1 MNLKIEFSGL
11 EQAID
16 NINESY
22 ADFLERVGST
32 VETALKEHTP
42 ERTGTAK
49 RGWDRK
55 TKQDGFSV
63 ENAVH
68 YVPYL
73 ERGTPK
79 MRAAN
84 KGRGIIGPALDSV
97 KGKLK

>member
-1 MNLKIEFSGL
+1 MNLKIEFSGV

-16 NINESY
+16 KLNESY

-32 VETALKEHTP
+32 VETALKDKTP
-42 ERTGTAK
+42 VRTGNA
-49 RGWDRK
+49 RAGWDRK

-79 MRAAN
+79 MRPAN
-84 KGRGIIGPALDSV
+84 KGRGIIGPALDSI